1 MTIEK
6 LKAEDALAELKEKRR
21 AVSKESAELHQALAP
36 AGEDG
41 VAKRARIEKELITL
55 AESEAIAIQTWV
67 RGDRSAPAPQPDRER
82 RRALRA
88 ELADVDDLI
97 EEQRAANAA
106 LAAAAEEYS
115 RIYGG
120 LSHEIERV
128 TLDILA
134 ERIEADF
141 SAAIA
146 AHDAAVSA
154 MAKLD
159 AWHDVIG
166 QLREQFVRQRKPALA
181 QRANIIADG
190 VEVRRDIP
198 HDDRQR
204 HAFRM
209 ELETTVAQLRV

>member
-1 MTIEK
+1 MTTE
-6 LKAEDALAELKEKRR
+6 LKAEDALAELKAKRR
-21 AVSKESAELHQALAP
+21 AISVESSELHAALAP

-41 VAKRARIEKELITL
+41 QAKKARIEQELAAL
-55 AESEAIAIQTWV
+55 AANEAAAVQTWV
-67 RGDRSAPAPQPDRER
+67 RSDRSAPPPQPDRER
-82 RRALRA
+82 RKALRA
-88 ELADVDDLI
+88 ELVDVDDLI
-97 EEQRAANAA
+97 TEQAAANAA

-120 LSHEIERV
+120 LSHELDRV

-134 ERIEADF
+134 ERVEADF

-146 AHDAAVSA
+146 AHDAAVAA

-159 AWHDVIG
+159 AWRDALG
-166 QLREQFVRQRKPALA
+166 QLRDQFDSQRKPALA
-181 QRANIIADG
+181 QRANVIIDG

-198 HDDRQR
+198 QDDRQR

-209 ELETTVAQLRV
+209 ELESVVAHLRA